1 MERQQDTRARILSA
15 SAGSGKTYR
24 LAYKYILDTLRYF
37 EEKPYLYRAVLAVTF
52 TNKAT
57 EEMKRRI
64 LNRFAELSTD
74 PSKSEY
80 INDLRRDLPLE
91 DKEYARRAKSILKRI
106 LHDYSHFT
114 VLTIDK
120 FFQRIMRAFVK
131 ELGVDVNYNLQ
142 IKSDEIVSQSADAL
156 IESIRGNDELQ
167 EWIVEYARENIEN
180 DKSWSQ
186 IREDILSAG
195 KQAIGDKS
203 HDALQSCTTKQQ
215 LKEVAL
221 ATRQRLNEKIDKMAE
236 LGNKALTI
244 IDEAGVDLD
253 NFNGK
258 AGGFISTF
266 TKAKNKCLNSI
277 GNPAYSVLS
286 GAKDW
291 YSKDTA
297 KTPVASVID
306 SITPSLSE
314 LLGEICDIFDLTLKL
329 RNMEGIL
336 SSKFRSFAILKDIY
350 AKIKEVCQT
359 ENMMLLSQTKNLLTE
374 LIRDNDTPFIYEKT
388 GNRFERYMIDEFQ
401 DTSLRE
407 WNNFIPLLLNAM
419 AMAED
424 EAIFIVGDVKQ
435 AIYRWRGGNW
445 RILHSGVEEALG
457 SENTY
462 TDHMQDNWRS
472 CEAVVKFNNTYIA
485 KAVELLNNYLN
496 ATLNEALEAKNL
508 SPKQHDALY
517 DTLSK
522 AYTKCEQNPQKRGEK
537 KGYVGVEIYEDIS
550 PIIKQI
556 EDVISRGYSY
566 SDILILH
573 RRGKEVTH
581 TAELLM
587 EYKRLSGKEFN
598 IKTKESLEVGKAD
611 IVQFIISL
619 LRLTQESNDK
629 LSVAMV
635 NQYLGRSYH
644 DSLSEE
650 ELTRLSHLSQ
660 FSVEQAFEHIVK
672 AYSLHERSEEIAYL
686 QALHNIVVAFST
698 AKSADIALFLKEW
711 ESSLS
716 KSSLE
721 VEDNEDTIELMTI
734 HTAKGLE
741 RKIVIIPYC
750 QWEYI
755 STKVKTTI
763 WTHLDGANKPKEYE
777 LLDYFPVDFDAKL
790 IGTIFSDDYYRELVY
805 AYVDNINLLYV
816 ALTRAVDELYVNI
829 KQNRVTVSTALS
841 KSVGGTLWRAI
852 ESCNDDI
859 GESTLFEY
867 GTKSNK
873 ELKAKKSDE
882 ETVRNIIL
890 DNYPTTDEMMAMRLP
905 LQRYFEQQEEAH
917 SARQIGIL
925 MHNILSSSQSLS
937 DVEEAIDEA
946 LTAGRID
953 AAQREELRAMVEKE
967 LRRKEA
973 EEWFSGDWDRV
984 FNECDIIHDKGS
996 VVGQSRPDRV
1006 MVKGERAV
1014 IVDYKFGAEKLK
1026 IYRQKM
1032 EYYKELISRM
1042 GYTSVEGY
1050 LWYLTRS
1057 EIEKV

>member
-186 IREDILSAG
+186 IRKDILSAG
-195 KQAIGDKS
+195 EQAIGDKS

-215 LKEVAL
+215 LKEVAD
-221 ATRQRLNEKIDKMAE
+221 AAKERLNKKIDEIAE

-244 IDEAGVDLD
+244 IKEAGASVGNLYQGK
-253 NFNGK
+253 NG
-258 AGGFISTF
+258 
-266 TKAKNKCLNSI
+266 
-277 GNPAYSVLS
+277 AYSIFVNAQKKNIEKINTSNSYALQNLS
-286 GAKDW
+286 GEKDLV
-291 YSKDTA
+291 
-297 KTPVASVID
+297 KTKSFLHIQP
-306 SITPSLSE
+306 E
-314 LLGEICDIFDLTLKL
+314 LLDILRKIFFTHNEYTRLKAM
-329 RNMEGIL
+329 NDIL
-336 SSKFRSFAILKDIY
+336 WDKFRSFAILKDIY

-485 KAVELLNNYLN
+485 KVVEMLNNYLN
-496 ATLNEALEAKNL
+496 ATLDEALAAKNL
-508 SPKQHDALY
+508 SSKQYDALY

-522 AYTKCEQNPQKRGEK
+522 AYTKCEQTPRKRGEK

-573 RRGKEVTH
+573 RRGKEITR

-841 KSVGGTLWRAI
+841 KSVGGTLWKAI
-852 ESCNDDI
+852 SKCHNDLGDT
-859 GESTLFEY
+859 TLFEY

-953 AAQREELRAMVEKE
+953 AAQRKELRAMVEKE